1 MAHVLIVEARFYDHL
16 NDMLVA
22 GARAAIEAAGHT
34 HDTVTVPGAL
44 EVPGAIAL
52 ASDSERY
59 DAFVA
64 LGVVIRGETYHFEIV
79 SNESAR
85 GIMALTLDGLAIGNG
100 ILTTEN
106 EAQAI
111 VRADP
116 AQLDKGGGA
125 AQAALAMMD
134 LRARLG

>member
-1 MAHVLIVEARFYDHL
+1 MASVLIVEARFYDHL
-16 NDMLVA
+16 NDMLIA
-22 GARAAIEAAGHT
+22 GARAAIEAAGHSAEV
-34 HDTVTVPGAL
+34 VTVPGAL
-44 EVPGAIAL
+44 EVPGAIAM
-52 ASDSERY
+52 AAESGRY

-85 GIMALTLDGLAIGNG
+85 GIMALTMDGIPIGNG

-106 EAQAI
+106 EDQAI
-111 VRADP
+111 RRADP

-125 AQAALAMMD
+125 AQAAIAM
-134 LRARLG
+134 LELQQRFA